1 MLQHCIVCAYKN
13 ILNLIKKFLYIINDR
28 YSEVMYA
35 KYCRSRMNN
44 ACTVCLADFVGLP
57 AKVIWPTAFFLNSE
71 LIFV

>member
-13 ILNLIKKFLYIINDR
+13 ILSLIETFLYIINHR

-44 ACTVCLADFVGLP
+44 ACTQYVRLTLLASLQKSYD
-57 AKVIWPTAFFLNSE
+57 
-71 LIFV
+71 